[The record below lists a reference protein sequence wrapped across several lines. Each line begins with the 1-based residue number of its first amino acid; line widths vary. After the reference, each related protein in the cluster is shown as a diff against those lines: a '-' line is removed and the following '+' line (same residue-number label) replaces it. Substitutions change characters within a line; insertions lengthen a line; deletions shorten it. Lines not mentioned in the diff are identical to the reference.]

1 MVGVSRVVIEESVDD
16 LKTLMH
22 QQVTSGDKE
31 RVQLLYLLKSKQAES
46 VTHAAALLGRGRVTV
61 QRWLL
66 RYEGDGIA
74 GLLHRLPRIG
84 QKCRIP
90 EAAQAELIEKLST
103 PTGFG
108 GYGEIQDWLK
118 QDYNHDISYAGIHSH
133 VSYRLKAKPKRP
145 RPVSTDQDPQ
155 KVAFFKTS

>member
-1 MVGVSRVVIEESVDD
+1 MVGVSRIVIQESVEE
-16 LKTLMH
+16 LKDLMH
-22 QQVTSGDKE
+22 QQVKSGDKE
-31 RVQLLYLLKSKQAES
+31 RVQLLYLLRSEQAES
-46 VTHAAALLGRGRVTV
+46 VTHAAELLGRGRVTA

-66 RYEGDGIA
+66 RYERDGIA
-74 GLLHRLPRIG
+74 GLLHRLPRSG

-90 EAAQAELIEKLST
+90 VAAQAELIEKLST

-118 QDYNHDISYAGIHSH
+118 QDYNHEISYAGIHSH
-133 VSYRLKAKPKRP
+133 VHYRLKAKPKRP
-145 RPVSTDQDPQ
+145 RPVSSEQDPQ

>member
-1 MVGVSRVVIEESVDD
+1 MVGVSRIVIQESVDE
-16 LKTLMH
+16 LKVLMH
-22 QQVTSGDKE
+22 QQVKSGDKE
-31 RVQLLYLLKSKQAES
+31 RVQLLYLLKSEQAES
-46 VTHAAALLGRGRVTV
+46 VTHAAELLGRGRVTA

-66 RYEGDGIA
+66 RYEEDGIP
-74 GLLHRLPRIG
+74 GLLYRLPRTG

-90 EAAQAELIEKLST
+90 ETAQAELIEKLST

-118 QDYNHDISYAGIHSH
+118 REYDHDISYEGIHSH
-133 VSYRLKAKPKRP
+133 VRYRLNAKLKRP